1 MIGKLQLQSKTKQ
14 SKRRPLE
21 LTHVLHL
28 LENAGLHADLHRKR
42 FCVGVEGQDGSWL
55 EGISSPLVVMVIF
68 LLSIQHISFC
78 DH

>member
-14 SKRRPLE
+14 GKRKPFE
-21 LTHVLHL
+21 LMRVLL
-28 LENAGLHADLHRKR
+28 LLQSAGLHADLHRKR